1 MKTIKNAKQYGE
13 MLALSRATIGR
24 GLDCEEDSQTTYI
37 PKVFANVLYRGSL
50 HE

>member
-24 GLDCEEDSQTTYI
+24 GLDCEEDSQTTYTA
-37 PKVFANVLYRGSL
+37 KNFADVPYWGSL